1 MWINNMV
8 LPSPIGTW
16 CRVEQWWQKVYTLN
30 SQLEHGLLYPLP
42 QTILNMYL
50 HTSQKCWEWQLDNLN
65 SKQDMRG
72 AMVIKGFYQYKWPT
86 YHSCHYC
93 INAIKQYTWIAKIQ
107 ITLHCNMANQS
118 SFSSFVMFIISMTI
132 DHWCCLVAFVVWNF
146 NIWLHKLDTQKQY
159 CRTVRL

>member
-1 MWINNMV
+1 MWTNNMV

-86 YHSCHYC
+86 YYTRYYC
-93 INAIKQYTWIAKIQ
+93 IDAMKQYNCIAKIQ
-107 ITLHCNMANQS
+107 ITLYCNMANQS
-118 SFSSFVMFIISMTI
+118 LFARYVLYHHKNDNWSLMLFGCFWHFEVTI
-132 DHWCCLVAFVVWNF
+132 YEYICL
-146 NIWLHKLDTQKQY
+146 IHKLILY
-159 CRTVRL
+159 I